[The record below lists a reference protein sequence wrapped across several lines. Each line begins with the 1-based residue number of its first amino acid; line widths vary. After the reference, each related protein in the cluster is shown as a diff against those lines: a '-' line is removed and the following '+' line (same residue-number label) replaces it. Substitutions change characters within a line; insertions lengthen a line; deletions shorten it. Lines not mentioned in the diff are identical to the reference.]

1 MTKKE
6 TGELIEQTVRKIA
19 IIPLR
24 AGSKGIKNKNR
35 KKILGRPLFSWT
47 LSAAIESRLDHVYIF
62 TDDENIKYLIDN
74 DYRWTNK
81 VSVVQRSSESASDT
95 ASTEMAMLELAEKIN
110 YDFTHYFLLQA
121 TSPLTTSSD
130 INKAI
135 SVLESGADSV
145 ISVVRTNRFIWNN
158 KGESLNYDYLNRPRR
173 QDFDGL
179 LIENGSIYGCTKTSF
194 IQTNNR
200 LGGKIQV
207 MEMPEDTLTEIDEPT
222 DLTLIEQ
229 LLRKRLI
236 EHKKPVKAIK
246 YVVLDVDGVFTDA
259 TASYDKNGEL
269 SKQFSLFD
277 GMGLEILREHG
288 VEPIIMTSE
297 NSELVKRRMEKL
309 QINKCFLGVKDKFA
323 FLNNLLKELGASRN
337 EIAYLGDDI
346 NDLANILSVGWGACP
361 MNATSSIKDA
371 ADIKLT
377 TYGGKGAIREFVEF
391 IIGFNSRV

>member
-1 MTKKE
+1 M
-6 TGELIEQTVRKIA
+6 TVRKIA

-24 AGSKGIKNKNR
+24 AGSKGIRNKNR

-47 LSAAIESRLDHVYIF
+47 LAAAIESNLDHVYVF
-62 TDDENIKYLIDN
+62 TDDQKVIDSIN
-74 DYRWTNK
+74 KDYNWTEK
-81 VSVVQRSSESASDT
+81 VSVVERSAESASDT

-110 YDFTHYFLLQA
+110 YDFTYYILLQA
-121 TSPLTTSSD
+121 TSPLTTAAD

-135 SVLESGADSV
+135 AILDKGADSV
-145 ISVVRTNRFIWNN
+145 ISVVKTHRFIWN
-158 KGESLNYDYLNRPRR
+158 KEGESLNYNYLNRPRR

-179 LIENGSIYGCTKTSF
+179 LIENGSIYGCTKAIFSETK
-194 IQTNNR
+194 NR
-200 LGGKIQV
+200 IGGKIKV

-222 DLTLIEQ
+222 DLILIEQ
-229 LLRKRLI
+229 LLQKRLL
-236 EHKKPVKAIK
+236 EYKKPVKAIK

-259 TASYDKNGEL
+259 TAAYDKFGEL

-277 GMGLEILREHG
+277 GMGLEILRDHN

-323 FLNNLLKELGASRN
+323 FLNHLIRDLGVNRSEL
-337 EIAYLGDDI
+337 AYLGDDI

-361 MNATSSIKDA
+361 LNATSSVKNS

-391 IIGFNSRV
+391 IIGFNSRI

>member
-1 MTKKE
+1 M
-6 TGELIEQTVRKIA
+6 RKVA

-24 AGSKGIKNKNR
+24 SGSKGIKNKNR
-35 KKILGRPLFSWT
+35 KKILGRPLFTWT
-47 LSAAIESRLDHVYIF
+47 LAAAIESKLDHVYVF
-62 TDDENIKYLIDN
+62 TDDQKVIDFIN
-74 DYRWTNK
+74 KDYGWTEK
-81 VSVVQRSSESASDT
+81 VSVVERSTESASDT

-121 TSPLTTSSD
+121 TSPLTTAAD
-130 INKAI
+130 IDKAI
-135 SVLESGADSV
+135 EVLEQGADSV
-145 ISVVRTNRFIWNN
+145 ISVVKTHRFIWKSN
-158 KGESLNYDYLNRPRR
+158 GESINYDYLNRPRR

-179 LIENGSIYGCTKTSF
+179 LIENGSIYGCSKAVFTKTK
-194 IQTNNR
+194 NR

-222 DLTLIEQ
+222 DLILIEQ
-229 LLRKRLI
+229 LLRKRLLTY
-236 EHKKPVKAIK
+236 KKPVKAIK
-246 YVVLDVDGVFTDA
+246 YLVLDVDGVFTDA
-259 TASYDKNGEL
+259 TAAYDKNGEL

-277 GMGLEILREHG
+277 GMGLEILREHH

-323 FLNNLLKELGASRN
+323 FLNNLIKELNVNRN
-337 EIAYLGDDI
+337 ELAYLGDDI

-361 MNATSSIKDA
+361 LNAASPVRNA

-391 IIGFNSRV
+391 IIGFNSRI